1 MNHLII
7 ATDGSAYAPEVEK
20 VGFALAEKLAASVT
34 VVTIIN
40 KYLDYVPVDT
50 GIVFEN
56 QWEARKAIAR
66 KELEAM
72 CSRHPAI
79 ATESVCFIGDP
90 KEDVLALAIEK
101 SATFIVMG
109 THGRTGLNHLIMG
122 STAEYIVRHATMPVV
137 VVPLNKAE
145 H

>member
-1 MNHLII
+1 MNHIVI

-20 VGFALAEKLAASVT
+20 VGFALAEKLNAGVT

-40 KYLDYVPVDT
+40 KYIDYVPVDT
-50 GIVFEN
+50 GVVFEN
-56 QWEARKAIAR
+56 QWEARKELSM

-72 CSRHPAI
+72 RSRHPGINSEA
-79 ATESVCFIGDP
+79 VCFIGDP
-90 KEDVLALAIEK
+90 KEDVLGVALQK

-137 VVPLNKAE
+137 VVPLNKLE

>member
-1 MNHLII
+1 MNHLVI

-20 VGFALAEKLAASVT
+20 IGFALAAKLAASVT
-34 VVTIIN
+34 VVTIVN
-40 KYLDYVPVDT
+40 KFIDYIPVDT
-50 GIVFEN
+50 GVVFEN
-56 QWEARKAIAR
+56 QWEARKEIAMQ
-66 KELEAM
+66 ELAAM
-72 CSRHPAI
+72 CSRHPEIKSEA
-79 ATESVCFIGDP
+79 VCFIGDP
-90 KEDVLALAIEK
+90 KEDVLALAVQK
-101 SATFIVMG
+101 SAAFIVMG